1 MIISQTRL
9 IVSGSRPSATAPAKN
24 SSAYAARCLAGRFL
38 ESDFRSPSPVASGIP
53 ANTAQTFTTSSW

>member
-1 MIISQTRL
+1 MIIAHTRS
-9 IVSGSRPSATAPAKN
+9 IVSRSRPSVAAPLKN

-38 ESDFRSPSPVASGIP
+38 ESDFRSPSAVASGIP